1 MEIGRNKFE
10 SRANAPNFQM
20 GGIWK
25 NELMRGKRVQL
36 LEMGQV
42 AMASSFGNLER
53 EKTIQEIDQSR
64 KSNNLGNLAI

>member
-1 MEIGRNKFE
+1 MKIGQNKFE

-25 NELMRGKRVQL
+25 NELMRGKRVQM

-42 AMASSFGNLER
+42 AMASSFGNLQR
-53 EKTIQEIDQSR
+53 EKQS
-64 KSNNLGNLAI
+64 KKLTNQGNLAI